1 MSKKETTTG
10 RRGFLKGVVATG
22 SGAAVAIT
30 AAKMISPERVEA
42 SPGKDESSS
51 KGYHMSEH
59 ISAYYKS
66 TSF

>member
-1 MSKKETTTG
+1 MSKKETITG
-10 RRGFLKGVVATG
+10 RRGFLKGAVATG

-42 SPGKDESSS
+42 SPGKDESPS

>member
-42 SPGKDESSS
+42 SPGKMKALQRD
-51 KGYHMSEH
+51 
-59 ISAYYKS
+59 II
-66 TSF
+66 